1 MRRLQIGDTLV
12 LAHTRVYEFIALAK
26 PELTLLSV
34 FTAMGGGYLGAQE
47 GGSLIV
53 LLWIFLGTLLVGAS
67 AGALNMAIEYEFD
80 GRMKRTEL
88 RPIPAG
94 RVTRSEA
101 IAFGILC
108 GILGITVL
116 LVFTN
121 WIAGLL
127 AILTLV
133 TYLFL
138 YTPLKRLTPFATI
151 FGAVPGA
158 LPPVIGWAAARGE
171 IGLPGWS
178 LFAILFFWQIPHFL
192 SLAWIYRA
200 DYARAKYRLLTT
212 LDPEGKATRR
222 QILIH
227 AFVLLPASIL
237 PTYLGIL
244 GRVYFVGALLLSLSF
259 LAVAVTSVLPL
270 TGHSARRLFVAS
282 LVYPMLLVL
291 LMVADRI

>member
-1 MRRLQIGDTLV
+1 MKRLHVGETLV
-12 LAHTRVYEFIALAK
+12 LAQTRIHDFVALAK

-34 FTAMGGGYLGAQE
+34 LTAVGGGYLGVQE

-53 LLWIFLGTLLVGAS
+53 LLWIFLGTLAVGAS
-67 AGALNMAIEYEFD
+67 AGALNMAIECEFD
-80 GRMKRTEL
+80 ARMKRTEL

-94 RVTRSEA
+94 RLRRSEA
-101 IAFGILC
+101 IAFGIFC
-108 GILGITVL
+108 GLFGVTVL

-151 FGAVPGA
+151 VGAVPGA
-158 LPPVIGWAAARGE
+158 LPPVIGWAAVRGE

-192 SLAWIYRA
+192 SLAWLYRA
-200 DYARAKYRLLTT
+200 DYVRAKFRLLTA
-212 LDPEGKATRR
+212 LDPEGTATRR

-244 GRVYFVGALLLSLSF
+244 GRVYFAGAFLLSLSF
-259 LAVAVTSVLPL
+259 LTVAVMSVRPL
-270 TGHSARRLFVAS
+270 TGHSARRLFLAS
-282 LVYPMLLVL
+282 LVYPMLLLL